1 VILFQLFRRV
11 AAALPG
17 MDSTENKPPEDSI
30 LFLCKKY
37 LNAID
42 TYNNF
47 PKAQLLVEQLN
58 LGGIIFFGYS
68 FIWFDG
74 WFYDFILFILPWP
87 NFVQCKKWC
96 SKTPPT
102 SRATQMAAVRVDW
115 QEGGGSHHCYWTLCP
130 RLKHIPQRRSPFLL
144 VLFSCLYLYI

>member
-1 VILFQLFRRV
+1 MTLILQLFRRV

-30 LFLCKKY
+30 LFLYKKLFKYFRY
-37 LNAID
+37 LQWSFKSSIIRG
-42 TYNNF
+42 TTQIYF
-47 PKAQLLVEQLN
+47 E
-58 LGGIIFFGYS
+58 IIFV
-68 FIWFDG
+68 D

-115 QEGGGSHHCYWTLCP
+115 QEGGGSHCYWTLCP